1 MKKND
6 LKKLLSIVE
15 EKYYIDND
23 WEKQKD
29 ISVYWKD
36 LEWEILEVKEELRE
50 NNSVYLE
57 DELWDIFR
65 CYINLLKKLEKEW
78 YIESL
83 EKVFSHADKKFTQR
97 INGRKNGISWET
109 TKEIQKQE
117 LKKEHNLK
125 YNS

>member
-1 MKKND
+1 MKKID

>member
-1 MKKND
+1 MKKID
-6 LKKLLSIVE
+6 LENLLSIVE

-23 WEKQKD
+23 WENQKD

-36 LEWEILEVKEELRE
+36 LEWEMQEVLEELKE
-50 NNSVYLE
+50 NNAVYLE

-65 CYINLLKKLEKEW
+65 CYLNFLKKLEKSW
-78 YIESL
+78 HIESL
-83 EKVFSHADKKFTQR
+83 EKVFSHATEKFSER
-97 INGRKNGISWET
+97 INGRKNGISWQV
-109 TKEIQKQE
+109 TKELQKQE